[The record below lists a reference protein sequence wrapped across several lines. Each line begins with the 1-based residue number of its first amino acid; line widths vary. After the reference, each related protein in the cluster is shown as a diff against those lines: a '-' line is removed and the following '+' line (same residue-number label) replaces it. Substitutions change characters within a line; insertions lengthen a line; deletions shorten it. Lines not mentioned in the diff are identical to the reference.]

1 MTLRHSRAASHDKT
15 ARLYVL
21 NEKAR
26 SGAPSTS
33 RSSAAGPALGTA
45 APLAPSR
52 TITHEGYVKSVLALS
67 HLAAA
72 AGPTQAVPE
81 AFLSL
86 LLTGV
91 TEGDVRVWDL
101 AADAATASSTRRT
114 ITGEAVVEGGG
125 AGARRTLEGHWHEV
139 TALQPWWRPLPGP
152 LPDSES
158 EAATDAPPRQQ
169 SVAGG
174 EWWVA
179 SGGLDG
185 SIRRWRL
192 AGECAA
198 RAQHLPRSA
207 DHAPQT
213 RLGLLH
219 RSLLS
224 QRQSRSRG
232 PRTA

>member
-1 MTLRHSRAASHDKT
+1 M
-15 ARLYVL
+15 L

-26 SGAPSTS
+26 TGAPSTT
-33 RSSAAGPALGTA
+33 RSSAAGPALGVG

-67 HLAAA
+67 HLATT
-72 AGPTQAVPE
+72 AGPAQPVPE
-81 AFLSL
+81 SLLAL

-101 AADAATASSTRRT
+101 AADAETSSTRRT
-114 ITGEAVVEGGG
+114 ITGEAVVEGSG
-125 AGARRTLEGHWHEV
+125 AGERRSLEGHWHEV

-158 EAATDAPPRQQ
+158 EASTDAPPRQA
-169 SVAGG
+169 SAAGG
-174 EWWVA
+174 EWWVV

-192 AGECAA
+192 AGEFVADSTSCYLLITVHRRLSASPTEARRAGGEAKAQGGERHDGGGRA
-198 RAQHLPRSA
+198 RARRA
-207 DHAPQT
+207 DE
-213 RLGLLH
+213 R
-219 RSLLS
+219 
-224 QRQSRSRG
+224 
-232 PRTA
+232 